1 LKNLTQVV
9 KRTLIKLKIA
19 EMQNIE
25 MEQMM
30 QDGAQKIHLEGQEKI
45 QSYFEKIPPGPMK
58 EGVRAVYKNK
68 LAQDLKVNGNYHRIS
83 MLKEEYAKGVKKGDR
98 QRMVLKKTEEKAQ
111 EDYEK
116 YLEAMSKAERDKE
129 VQDKNNQA
137 WIDITTQLIPY
148 IDKALRAENSG
159 NDILRRKAER
169 KLMAQP
175 DRKGKK
181 NCQWNNNKKRL
192 IIESNELRKLKK
204 TQLRAVPPLMLR
216 PDLQQ
221 VGEPFKMEAEDR
233 QLIILMYQC
242 GIDNN

>member
-83 MLKEEYAKGVKKGDR
+83 MLKEEYAKEVKKGDR
-98 QRMVLKKTEEKAQ
+98 QRMFLKKTEEKAQ

-116 YLEAMSKAERDKE
+116 YLKAMSNAERDKE

-148 IDKALRAENSG
+148 IDKAPIAENSG

-169 KLMAQP
+169 KLTAQP